1 MKTKLRAKEDEN
13 QGLIKDREHLEE
25 LNSSWSKNN
34 NDLIQEIQDL
44 KVFNLFIYIL
54 LNLGITQGLEAVAF
68 IAPLSWPWC
77 PFTKCPKVW
86 PLQN

>member
-68 IAPLSWPWC
+68 IAPLSWP
-77 PFTKCPKVW
+77 
-86 PLQN
+86 